1 MRWLLLCT
9 LVAFAHAVGLL
20 GIDYGAEF
28 VKSSLVAPNSPFEVV
43 ITPDSQR
50 KDASGLVIT
59 PTDGERLY
67 GSRGM
72 PLQSKFPQSALYS
85 VKSLLGVPFNDLRMA
100 LFQEMHPGIKLV
112 NTTRNSIA
120 FEIAGETYTVEE
132 VVAMQLRDIAVRAT
146 DHLREKTHSKRDKL
160 QGLAISVPGNFG
172 SLQRQALIDAAAL
185 ANVDLAGLV
194 SDGVAVGINYANSP
208 AAKLDQ
214 RIVVYDLGASAASAT
229 LLNLQDLE
237 GNVEITVEGYGS
249 DTLTS
254 GQSLTLLLRELLL
267 HKFNKEQEKKYHPEA
282 ERTPRL
288 LNRIW
293 REAERAK
300 QVLSANNEVHVH
312 MENLANDE
320 DLSVKITREEFEKEA
335 EWQRQRVV
343 QPLLTA
349 VQNLPKKV
357 DSIDQVV
364 LVGGASRTPF
374 VIEALKDLVG
384 EQKLSRNVNA
394 DEANVQGTSM
404 RGVSLA
410 RLFRTKK
417 QFLVEDA
424 VTYDYSVAF
433 GTEKET
439 TSHEDEDLESR
450 QVFKIGDA
458 LDSTKTIQLPNDLTK
473 LYLLEGRKE
482 IGTWDLPYTRRS
494 LESLKEESNC
504 LAEPVME
511 AQFSIDKHGVIKLVK
526 VEASCKAEFTST
538 VAPTTTGSSAEPTGT
553 EPTSAEESVEA
564 GETTGTESTT
574 AESTASASTTSGIAN
589 KVKRISIKP
598 SWEQAPISTTERAA
612 SRSKLN
618 GMDSRDGNRQEISEL
633 NHQLETLAYR
643 LRGEA
648 ESGEI
653 KAFASDLLEF
663 LEEGSQEIK
672 VLQKKLEEALGLYG
686 KLKREKQAEEEAN
699 EPIHDPIVD
708 GSLDDESDVHDEL

>member
-20 GIDYGAEF
+20 GIDFGAEF

-72 PLQSKFPQSALYS
+72 PLQSKFPQAALYS
-85 VKSLLGVPFNDLRMA
+85 VKNLLGVPFNDLRMA
-100 LFQEMHPGIKLV
+100 LFQEIHPGIKLV

-120 FEIAGETYTVEE
+120 FEVADETYTVEE

-146 DHLREKTHSKRDKL
+146 EHLREKTHSKRDRL

-214 RIVVYDLGASAASAT
+214 RVVIYDLGASAASAT

-237 GNVEITVEGYGS
+237 GNVEVTVEGYGS

-267 HKFNKEQEKKYHPEA
+267 EKFNKQQAQKGHPEA

-320 DLSVKITREEFEKEA
+320 DLSVKVTREEFEKEA
-335 EWQRQRVV
+335 EWQRERVV

-374 VIEALKDLVG
+374 VIETLKNLVG
-384 EQKLSRNVNA
+384 EQRLSRNVNA

-410 RLFRTKK
+410 NLFRTKK
-417 QFLVEDA
+417 QFIVDDA
-424 VTYDYSVAF
+424 VTHDYVVAF
-433 GTEKET
+433 GTEQET
-439 TSHEDEDLESR
+439 TSHEDEDLPSS

-458 LDSTKTIQLPNDLTK
+458 LDSTKTIELPSDLKK

-482 IGTWDLPYTRRS
+482 IGTWDLPYTKRS

-504 LAEPVME
+504 LAEPVMVAE
-511 AQFSIDKHGVIKLVK
+511 FHIDKQGVVKLVK
-526 VEASCKAEFTST
+526 VEASCKAEVTT
-538 VAPTTTGSSAEPTGT
+538 TIAPTTTGSSAEATGT
-553 EPTSAEESVEA
+553 DAEETA
-564 GETTGTESTT
+564 TGTSSE
-574 AESTASASTTSGIAN
+574 EPKASASTTSTISE

-598 SWEQAPISTTERAA
+598 TWEQAPIGTSERAA

-618 GMDSRDGNRQEISEL
+618 GMDARDGDRQQISEL

-643 LRGEA
+643 MRSEVEGGQLRD
-648 ESGEI
+648 
-653 KAFASDLLEF
+653 FAGDLLEF
-663 LEEGSQEIK
+663 LEEGTQEVG
-672 VLQKKLEEALGLYG
+672 VLHKKLDEALDLYG
-686 KLKREKQAEEEAN
+686 KFKREKQAEEEAN
-699 EPIHDPIVD
+699 EHIHDPAVD
-708 GSLDDESDVHDEL
+708 GELDDDTQHDEL